1 MENNYLSN
9 ALDSVNEKDAVAFK
23 ASLSQ
28 HLNSRLFTALQTR
41 KAEVA
46 KEIIGEVKD
55 LDEANVISPS
65 APPAQGFARKSDTI
79 KVNPKKSGAA
89 KIPVKEDPKTAEMK
103 LKMEMEKTKSMTVA
117 NKAKMAAVDVKKNVL
132 GPKELQTMEKQI
144 AAATD
149 GSVDI
154 LSLKPV
160 PGGFEVKTKQDDG
173 IVPNLE
179 KEYLM
184 KTFKHEGKMVELKQ
198 VGLGFSRP
206 IRAYIDG
213 KRWAFFPS
221 MEKAERMALEY
232 INTMGESKEP
242 TEESTIA
249 EKVDLDGRT
258 RLVRNTIARIEQ
270 YRKLRSERAKPATEN
285 KENKFAGIYDDGSGK
300 GAFIPQPIDPGKQ
313 HPFFNKTVTE
323 GVLDE
328 FKSMFKKENIT
339 VREGDKEEYERFFKV
354 AMKKFGISSPTDLK
368 SPEQKKKFFDYV
380 KKNYKGNN

>member
-1 MENNYLSN
+1 MENNYLTN

-28 HLNSRLFTALQTR
+28 HLNARLFSALQAR
-41 KAEVA
+41 KAEVS
-46 KEIIGEVKD
+46 KEILGEVSTIE
-55 LDEANVISPS
+55 EANMVSPS
-65 APPAQGFARKSDTI
+65 APPTQGFARRTNEI
-79 KVNPKKSGAA
+79 KPNPKVSA
-89 KIPVKEDPKTAEMK
+89 KDDPKTAEMK
-103 LKMEMEKTKSMTVA
+103 MKMDMEKTKSMTMA

-132 GPKELQTMEKQI
+132 GPKELETMQKQI

-184 KTFKHEGKMVELKQ
+184 KTFKHEGKMIELKQ
-198 VGLGFSRP
+198 IGLGFSRP

-221 MEKAERMALEY
+221 IEKAEKMAVEY
-232 INTMGESKEP
+232 INTMGESKES
-242 TEESTIA
+242 TEETTIA

-258 RLVRNTIARIEQ
+258 KIVRDTISRIEQ
-270 YRKLRSERAKPATEN
+270 YRKLRSEKTKTATEN

-300 GAFIPQPIDPGKQ
+300 GAFIPQPIDTGKQ
-313 HPFFNKTVTE
+313 HPFFKKTVTE

-368 SPEQKKKFFDYV
+368 TPEQKKKFFDYV
-380 KKNYKGNN
+380 KKNYKENN